1 MLDTEDGDSDEDDDA
16 RAFELV
22 LGEEGYDRS
31 SGKLRYI
38 AEMTRSDQAKPVR
51 TGDVEREGHN
61 DSIRLSPNKNR
72 SKTSLSA
79 ESTLR
84 HLAFRYSSSS
94 SFSTHHLIISLP
106 SVSVRASRL
115 LTTTTSSAFPHTVSQ
130 YSALTARG
138 GWLSE

>member
-1 MLDTEDGDSDEDDDA
+1 MLDTEDGDSVEDDDA

-61 DSIRLSPNKNR
+61 DSIRLSPNKLNG
-72 SKTSLSA
+72 SYQSITK
-79 ESTLR
+79 STKVEKR
-84 HLAFRYSSSS
+84 
-94 SFSTHHLIISLP
+94 
-106 SVSVRASRL
+106 
-115 LTTTTSSAFPHTVSQ
+115 
-130 YSALTARG
+130 
-138 GWLSE
+138 